1 MNVVIVSDSHGL
13 TAELAQIVS
22 RHRHEADLFIH
33 CGDSELPAE
42 ADELAP
48 FVVVRG
54 NCDWKAAFPDERI
67 EEADGVRFFVTHGHL
82 YGVKTSLLR
91 LYYRAKETEANV
103 VCFGHSHLAGVEQ
116 INGVLFINPGS
127 IALPRG
133 RKEKTYA
140 VLTIDKDQAF
150 VQFYDVTGHPIPGLA
165 QTFSF

>member
-1 MNVVIVSDSHGL
+1 MKAVIVSDSHGL

-42 ADELAP
+42 ADEIAP
-48 FVVVRG
+48 FAVVRG
-54 NCDWKAAFPDERI
+54 NCDWTAAFPDERT
-67 EEADGVRFFVTHGHL
+67 EEAGGVRFFVTHGHL

-91 LYYRAKETEANV
+91 LYYRAKETGANV
-103 VCFGHSHLAGVEQ
+103 VCFGHSHLAGAER
-116 INGVLFINPGS
+116 IDEVLFINPGS

-140 VLTIDKDQAF
+140 VLTVGKGQAL
-150 VQFYDVTGHPIPGLA
+150 VQFYDVAGRPIPGLE